1 MTDRSCDAVSSTY
14 TIHDGGVSCEWFM
27 TAVLPMDEYLYKK
40 VCSEIMKTEYAPWVD
55 GVGESYTAQPVLK
68 ACCLCGKPFLP
79 GSNRAKYCAEC
90 ANRVERVH
98 ATQRKRKER
107 HQCHDLGLRKAL

>member
-1 MTDRSCDAVSSTY
+1 MTDRPCDAISSTY
-14 TIHDGGVSCEWFM
+14 TIHDGGISCEWFM
-27 TAVLPMDEYLYKK
+27 NAVLPTNESLYAA
-40 VCSEIMKTEYAPWVD
+40 VMTELMKTENAPWVK

-98 ATQRKRKER
+98 AAQRKRIQRRK
-107 HQCHDLGLRKAL
+107 CHDLGLREAL